1 MSADAPHPGAALA
14 NVLRDG
20 RVIGPW
26 TCLRCR
32 YHLADLK
39 PDDRCP
45 ECGDAVSVSLDSTL
59 LRFAPVDTLRCVR
72 VGARTIN
79 LSIIVGALL
88 LPVLVFAI
96 NMLVGTAWASNSRG
110 SLFRD
115 LITGPLPAFTLIY
128 VMLLWFVRG
137 VFLMTTPFPH
147 ESSLPRSA
155 AQLRWTL
162 RAFAILV
169 PLLFAPIAYAI
180 VAEMVMQSTVFDT
193 MHEAIP
199 ALLLTS
205 VLATGAALVFGLSL
219 YAWSIGGQTYLRGR
233 PLRTLARAP
242 SWFAILAACTA
253 IFVFALVGPI
263 GAGMSQPVWGFIQWG
278 FASATIAMVVFIALA
293 MLSSLVVV
301 DALRSSIKR
310 DERQA
315 RSASKLDEGGAA

>member
-1 MSADAPHPGAALA
+1 
-14 NVLRDG
+14 
-20 RVIGPW
+20 
-26 TCLRCR
+26 
-32 YHLADLK
+32 
-39 PDDRCP
+39 
-45 ECGDAVSVSLDSTL
+45 
-59 LRFAPVDTLRCVR
+59 
-72 VGARTIN
+72 
-79 LSIIVGALL
+79 
-88 LPVLVFAI
+88 
-96 NMLVGTAWASNSRG
+96 
-110 SLFRD
+110 
-115 LITGPLPAFTLIY
+115 
-128 VMLLWFVRG
+128 MLLWFVRG

>member
-1 MSADAPHPGAALA
+1 MSADAPQPGATLA

-20 RVIGPW
+20 RVVGPW

-32 YHLADLK
+32 YQIANLK

-45 ECGDAVSVSLDSTL
+45 ECGDAVSVSLDPTL
-59 LRFAPVDTLRCVR
+59 LRFAPVGTLRRVR

-115 LITGPLPAFTLIY
+115 LVTGPLPAFTLIY

-137 VFLMTTPFPH
+137 VFLVTSRFPPATP
-147 ESSLPRSA
+147 LPRSA
-155 AQLRWTL
+155 AQLRRTL
-162 RAFAILV
+162 RVFAILV

-180 VAEMVMQSTVFDT
+180 IAEMVQQSTVFDM

-199 ALLLTS
+199 ALLITS
-205 VLATGAALVFGLSL
+205 VFATGVALVFGLSL

-242 SWFAILAACTA
+242 AWFAILATVAA
-253 IFVFALVGPI
+253 LFVFSVAEPI
-263 GAGMSQPVWGFIQWG
+263 GGAMANPVWGFIQWA
-278 FASATIAMVVFIALA
+278 FASSMIAMVVFIALT
-293 MLSSLVVV
+293 MLSSLIVV

-310 DERQA
+310 DEREA
-315 RSASKLDEGGAA
+315 RNASKSDEGGTP